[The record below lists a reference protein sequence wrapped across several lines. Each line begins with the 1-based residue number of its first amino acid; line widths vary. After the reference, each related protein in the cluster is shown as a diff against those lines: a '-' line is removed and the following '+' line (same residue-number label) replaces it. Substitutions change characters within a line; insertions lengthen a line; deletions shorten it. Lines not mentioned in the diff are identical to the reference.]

1 MKVAAYKEHF
11 IRRHYGLTLNG
22 DYKMKKFTLSS
33 LLAFTFFG
41 LASCG
46 SEETTSSAT
55 PSTTQASTPSTS
67 SSPSADELI
76 ENVQDEAANMV
87 EQAEDM
93 LAESVVA
100 AEARMNEAMEQAE
113 NTG

>member
-41 LASCG
+41 LA
-46 SEETTSSAT
+46 
-55 PSTTQASTPSTS
+55 P
-67 SSPSADELI
+67 
-76 ENVQDEAANMV
+76 
-87 EQAEDM
+87 
-93 LAESVVA
+93 VVPKRQRA
-100 AEARMNEAMEQAE
+100 LQRRLQLRPVHRQRLHRHQPMS
-113 NTG
+113 

>member
-41 LASCG
+41 LASCFWSG
-46 SEETTSSAT
+46 LLWFRR
-55 PSTTQASTPSTS
+55 
-67 SSPSADELI
+67 DNELCNAVYNSGQYTV
-76 ENVQDEAANMV
+76 NVFIAI
-87 EQAEDM
+87 
-93 LAESVVA
+93 S
-100 AEARMNEAMEQAE
+100 R
-113 NTG
+113 